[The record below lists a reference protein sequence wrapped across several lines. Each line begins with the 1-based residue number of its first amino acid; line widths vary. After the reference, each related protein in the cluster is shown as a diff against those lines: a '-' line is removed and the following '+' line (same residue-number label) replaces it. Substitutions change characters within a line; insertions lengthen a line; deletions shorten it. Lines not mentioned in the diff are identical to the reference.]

1 MTREEAKKLLP
12 IIQAFTEGKTIQ
24 WLTGTGEWYDVVEN
38 DIDFEFLAERKTKYR
53 IKPEFKDGD
62 ILYATDWINGYIYI
76 NKGSYPIDIRYCY
89 CYKLTG
95 GGYLHICNS
104 ENPYDCALPSITI
117 KEKETRFATEYE
129 KQQLFDALAKEN
141 KRWDAEKKAIVDLP
155 KDTKLKPTLS
165 KYHIKPE
172 PKYRP
177 FKNVEECWNEMKKHQ
192 PFGWLKDK
200 DSELRNIQALTEKM
214 STIADGVYLHGINLI
229 NGWHVF
235 EEAVKEYTFADGEP
249 FGINIEEE

>member
-1 MTREEAKKLLP
+1 MNRERAKALLP
-12 IIQAFTEGKTIQ
+12 IIQAFSEGKTIQ
-24 WLTGTGEWYDVVEN
+24 WLTGSGEWYDVVGN
-38 DIDFEFLAERKTKYR
+38 DTIDFEFLADRKTKYR
-53 IKPEFKDGD
+53 IKPEIKDGD
-62 ILYATDWINGYIYI
+62 ILYATDWISGYIYI
-76 NKGSYPIDIRYCY
+76 NKGSYPVDMCY

-95 GGYLHICNS
+95 GGYLHICNL
-104 ENPYDCALPSITI
+104 ENPYDCTLPSIAI
-117 KEKETRFATEYE
+117 KEKETRFATESE

-155 KDTKLKPTLS
+155 KDTDLRSTQS

-172 PKYRP
+172 PKCRP
-177 FKNVEECWNEMKKHQ
+177 FKNAEECWNEMKKHQ

-214 STIADGVYLHGINLI
+214 STIADEVYLRGINLI

-235 EEAVKEYTFADGEP
+235 EEAVKEYTFADGTL
-249 FGINIEEE
+249 FGILEEE